1 MYSVYPALLKIPK
14 ELVNYLKRQE
24 INDILIV
31 FDGYCHVRVWYYRSS
46 NWIRYQKS
54 NILVSDVHSKT
65 LSSQCILCFINN
77 YKYNVYLLVKWLINI
92 GTFRQE
98 YTKATHKKA
107 LDAFKHNKL
116 LCGRAE

>member
-1 MYSVYPALLKIPK
+1 MV
-14 ELVNYLKRQE
+14 
-24 INDILIV
+24 
-31 FDGYCHVRVWYYRSS
+31 YCHVRVYDITVAQIESGTRKAIYWS
-46 NWIRYQKS
+46 
-54 NILVSDVHSKT
+54 VTVHSKT
-65 LSSQCILCFINN
+65 VSSQCILCFINN

-92 GTFRQE
+92 GTFQQE